1 MIAKGHKFY
10 MGLWGSAQDAPLC
23 HLRKK
28 KKKNSRGRKKKKK
41 KKKTQIYGPE
51 GAPNFSNQQMTK
63 SDFHD
68 VVLAF

>member
-28 KKKNSRGRKKKKK
+28 KKKNRGRKKKKK
-41 KKKTQIYGPE
+41 KTQIDGPE